1 MVVLGYL
8 PKLER
13 GLGLAFGEHLLL
25 VFFHENVP
33 GLIPYH
39 LTMFQCHT
47 FYPDDI

>member
-8 PKLER
+8 LKLER
-13 GLGLAFGEHLLL
+13 GLGLAFGDYLPH

-33 GLIPYH
+33 GLIPYQ

-47 FYPDDI
+47 IYPHDI